1 MSSATTNAASKVAKN
16 WANGITR
23 ETYQQISERLA
34 LNPKNAINIAKEIG
48 EMIPTARERQIYKLM
63 YPLVQYESRPQL
75 NYITREF
82 ILKPLFDDDMK
93 LFRSPNQYS
102 ILMMSFGYQ
111 FITDP
116 KHFKNPKEHA
126 PQGPAPKEV

>member
-82 ILKPLFDDDMK
+82 ILKPLFDDNMK

-102 ILMMSFGYQ
+102 ILMMSFGY
-111 FITDP
+111 
-116 KHFKNPKEHA
+116 
-126 PQGPAPKEV
+126 